1 MIRVLLAD
9 DHEMFRLGI
18 RRILSTEEGIEVV
31 GEVGDGLDVFGFLAD
46 QAVDVLVLDLS
57 LPGMSGLEILNRVE
71 DEAPRVAVV
80 VLTMYPEDHFAASL
94 IRQGAGAY
102 ISKSGSP
109 DELVAAIRVV
119 ADGGI
124 YLTEKLRAIEA
135 AGGTTA
141 RPHERL
147 SPRENQV
154 FMSLISGK
162 TVSETAAEIDLA
174 VSTVSTMVSRI
185 KDKLEAGSVADM
197 VLYAHRVGLLD

>member
-9 DHEMFRLGI
+9 DHAMFRLGI
-18 RRILSTEEGIEVV
+18 RRILSTEDGIEVV

-46 QAVDVLVLDLS
+46 NEVDVLVLDLS
-57 LPGMSGLEILNRVE
+57 LPGLSGLQILGRIG
-71 DEAPRVAVV
+71 DEAPRVSVV

-102 ISKSGSP
+102 ISKSSSP
-109 DELVAAIRVV
+109 DELVKAIRVV

-124 YLTEKLRAIEA
+124 YLTSKLRAIEER
-135 AGGTTA
+135 GTSGS

-147 SPRENQV
+147 SPRETQV
-154 FMSLISGK
+154 FMSLIGGK

-174 VSTVSTMVSRI
+174 VSTVSTVVSRI
-185 KDKLEAGSVADM
+185 KDKLGAGSVADL